1 MYTLPELSVATSRP
15 VPCSQDGKTFA
26 HWWTPDELCLR
37 RNASFLFD
45 LFEVKL
51 VVPEPDSRSDV
62 HW

>member
-45 LFEVKL
+45 LF
-51 VVPEPDSRSDV
+51 
-62 HW
+62 